1 MAYERR
7 SGNGGRLVIALVIA
21 GVSVAGYLSRRSTN
35 EITGETQYVKLTE
48 AQEVSLGLS
57 SAPQMARE
65 YGGATGDRELA
76 RYVAAVGARVASRSA
91 ANKTRYPFTF
101 VVLADRKT
109 VNAFALPGGPVFIT
123 EALLSRL
130 HNEAQLAG
138 VLGHEIGHVV
148 ARHGA
153 EHLAKADLT
162 SGLVGATVVAAS
174 DPDRPGASRAKA
186 ALAMAAAQLISMKFG
201 RDDELEA
208 DRLGTRFMQE
218 AGYEPKQMAEVMKVL
233 KAAGG
238 GRTPEFFSTHPDPEN
253 RLEKIA
259 EVVSTLPAGG
269 EVAEETFVSNVL
281 NQAPPASPAPAA
293 GAPVPVEVPLPV
305 RPRSA
310 AVPTIKVAQLSAE
323 AREALK
329 QVASNSREGA
339 EYSNRDG
346 ALPYRPGGYYRQHGD
361 SNGLVIVSGANGER
375 YVREGPEK
383 SFSVVVP

>member
-1 MAYERR
+1 MAFERR
-7 SGNGGRLVIALVIA
+7 RGNGGRLVIALVIA

-48 AQEVSLGLS
+48 AQEVSLGLA

-76 RYVAAVGARVASRSA
+76 RYVGAVGARVASRSA

-101 VVLADRKT
+101 VVLADKTT

-138 VLGHEIGHVV
+138 VLGHEIGHVI

-186 ALAMAAAQLISMKFG
+186 AVAMAAAQLISMKFG

-259 EVVSTLPAGG
+259 EVVATLPSGG
-269 EVAEETFVSNVL
+269 EVSAEAFDSQVL
-281 NQAPPASPAPAA
+281 NKAPNGAPAPAEQPA
-293 GAPVPVEVPLPV
+293 RVEARLPV

-310 AVPTIKVAQLSAE
+310 AMPTIKVAQLSAE

-329 QVASNSREGA
+329 QLTSNSRAGD

-361 SNGLVIVSGANGER
+361 PNGLVIVSGANGER
-375 YVREGPEK
+375 YLREGPER
-383 SFSVVVP
+383 SFSLVVP